1 MLNNDTTMNPGEDVL
16 VEKGSV
22 EPDGSQPQMTKKKR
36 KALAP
41 ASFYSSRVNQKI
53 QDARKIRVDRYV
65 MEYMRRLKQKASL
78 QQRDVMWRQFHTQ
91 QEAFDFADQEDPD
104 GEYLRVF
111 SQELESNRSRKFLV
125 SSYVEFWRRYKDIPE
140 KFRHFYEIIR
150 QGWPCHAY
158 FDLEFSKE
166 HNQDIDG
173 DTVVRA
179 FFILLRNALKAKLDI
194 VMDEKWIIEFDSSSN
209 VKFSRH
215 VVVRLPGAAFLDNS
229 HVGHFAH
236 EIICDA
242 MKQRETSKFSRMM
255 FVRNKHG
262 QETTFIDTGVYS
274 RNRAFR
280 LFLSSKA
287 GKNIPLV
294 PTERM
299 MAAWL
304 HTFPDE
310 KIFMHSLV
318 SNIHPMA
325 RLLTYSAEGETFKF
339 TQSTSIQKS
348 VKSVCDAQHG
358 SSPYPNLDAF
368 IIQVCRYSL
377 GDKGATRNIDIR
389 SWVSMDNGS
398 IFVYNLS
405 GYRYCNNIGREHK
418 SNGVFIVVD
427 LHEGIW
433 YQKCYDPDCKG
444 YRSSTLP
451 VSADIYKDY
460 LSTHGGIDNKV

>member
-1 MLNNDTTMNPGEDVL
+1 MINGDVGMNHGEA

-22 EPDGSQPQMTKKKR
+22 EPGRRETENKKVKKR

-41 ASFYSSRVNQKI
+41 ASFYPSRGHGGIKDERQ
-53 QDARKIRVDRYV
+53 IRVDSYV
-65 MEYMRRLKQKASL
+65 LEYMRRLKQKASL

-111 SQELESNRSRKFLV
+111 SQELESNGSRKFLV

-150 QGWPCHAY
+150 EGWPCHAY

-166 HNQDIDG
+166 YNQDLDG

-179 FFILLRNALKAKLDI
+179 FFSLLRNALKVRLGI
-194 VMDEKWIIEFDSSSN
+194 VMDDKWIIEFDSSSD

-236 EIICDA
+236 EIVCDA

-255 FVRNKHG
+255 FVKNKHG

-287 GKNIPLV
+287 GKNVPLI

-299 MAAWL
+299 MDAWS

-318 SNIHPMA
+318 SNIDPMA
-325 RLLTYSAEGETFKF
+325 RLLTYSAEGEVFKF
-339 TQSTSIQKS
+339 TEGTVQKS
-348 VKSVCDAQHG
+348 IRSVYDAQRG
-358 SSPYPNLDAF
+358 SSPYPKLDTF
-368 IIQVCRYSL
+368 IVEVCRYSL
-377 GDKGATRNIDIR
+377 GDEGARRNIGIR
-389 SWVSMDNGS
+389 SWVSMDNES
-398 IFVYNLS
+398 IIVYNLS

-451 VSADIYKDY
+451 VNADIYRDY
-460 LSTHGGIDNKV
+460 LAIHEQRGHTE